1 MYLIYCDS
9 SIAPFNPGG
18 ILTWAFIAKA
28 GGKVLHQDTKII
40 GYGKMH
46 LTNNVGELTAVL
58 AAIRWLLSLPQNKRR
73 TALLMSDSQLAIKQ
87 ASEAWQC
94 HDEKLQPIL
103 ELILKGKR
111 TYGKTITFKWIPRE
125 KNTEADELSRSLYT
139 EEALAVM
146 KANHTNIIQ
155 EWDDIDF

>member
-18 ILTWAFIAKA
+18 ILTWAFIVKA
-28 GGKVLHQDTKII
+28 GNKVVHQDTKII
-40 GYGKMH
+40 GYGKMN

-58 AAIRWLLSLPQNKRR
+58 AAIHWLLKIPKGKRR
-73 TALLMSDSQLAIKQ
+73 TAILMSDSQLAVNQ
-87 ASEAWQC
+87 ASEKWDC

-111 TYGKTITFKWIPRE
+111 SYGKTITFKWIPRE

-139 EEALAVM
+139 EEALAIM
-146 KANHTNIIQ
+146 KANKTNIILG
-155 EWDDIDF
+155 WDDIEF